1 MELIRRALAE
11 GRKPDLQELVDA
23 IPYCRFLGIE
33 VDRKGT
39 ELTTI
44 LRFDQKLIGNPVL
57 PALHGGVV
65 GAFLEV
71 TAVIQLM
78 LEAESEDLPKP
89 VDIGIDYLRSGKPV
103 DTYAL
108 IAVTME
114 DLYPDEKWNFVF
126 GQAMLQGGAFTGQLF
141 NLGTANFNANFTASN
156 GIATANQFGP
166 GAQELEAPPSLS
178 TTPHRRGR
186 SSSPLPGRSASG
198 GRRAGPKFRS
208 LPTSG
213 ATTSREGW
221 QKPPSRRGRA
231 GLHRFR
237 YSTYSSSLL
246 TFTVRF

>member
-11 GRKPDLQELVDA
+11 GRKPDLQALVDA

-44 LRFDQKLIGNPVL
+44 LRFNQHLIGNTVL

-103 DTYAL
+103 DTYARA
-108 IAVTME
+108 IVT
-114 DLYPDEKWNFVF
+114 K
-126 GQAMLQGGAFTGQLF
+126 
-141 NLGTANFNANFTASN
+141 
-156 GIATANQFGP
+156 
-166 GAQELEAPPSLS
+166 
-178 TTPHRRGR
+178 H
-186 SSSPLPGRSASG
+186 
-198 GRRAGPKFRS
+198 GRRVCNVRAEAWQDEHTRPIAALHGHFLIRP
-208 LPTSG
+208 
-213 ATTSREGW
+213 RE
-221 QKPPSRRGRA
+221 A
-231 GLHRFR
+231 GLA
-237 YSTYSSSLL
+237 
-246 TFTVRF
+246 